1 MLATIVTFA
10 RQSLQTTLSAMLHS
24 CVLHEQS
31 SVTAVFDIP
40 ALPEELL

>member
-10 RQSLQTTLSAMLHS
+10 RQSLQTTSSAMLHS
-24 CVLHEQS
+24 CVLHVHP